1 MTLRKEKME
10 LEIEKISKT
19 EKLQIKVF
27 YIIEISWNIARIS
40 DLAENKKLNK

>member
-19 EKLQIKVF
+19 EKFQIKVF
-27 YIIEISWNIARIS
+27 YIIEISWNIARNS
-40 DLAENKKLNK
+40 DFVENKKLNK